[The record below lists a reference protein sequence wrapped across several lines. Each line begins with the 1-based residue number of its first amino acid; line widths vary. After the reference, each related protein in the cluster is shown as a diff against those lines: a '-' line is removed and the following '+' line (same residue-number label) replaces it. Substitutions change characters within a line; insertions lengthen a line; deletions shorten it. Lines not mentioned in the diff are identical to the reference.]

1 MLKNGIGEKT
11 KTSHDPGIR
20 IIDLIDFIDKVDY
33 IVLSTGFDNK
43 LKVKIDTIK
52 YIEYKK
58 KYTML

>member
-20 IIDLIDFIDKVDY
+20 IIDFIDKVDY